1 MIEKINS
8 TFKYQINM
16 KPFVF
21 VLCFILCISCK
32 NSRVENNAR
41 ILTFKEAGGVL
52 NDTSFF
58 KYKKILPLETNN
70 QALIGQIS
78 RIYMAEDALFILDK
92 NFRSVV
98 IYDNNGRYVNSI
110 QNIGAGPK
118 EYIDLGDIC
127 VDNTNKEL
135 VVLCTRPSKV
145 QFYSYQG
152 KFLREKS
159 LGDQYY
165 TRLTTDGEYF
175 YFQDDVNVNKKQEI
189 AIYDRQLNH
198 KSDMLEHGKEF
209 ENNDLGTVALFG
221 QGNSMTQDSSI
232 HIVRGFDNIIYE
244 AKDGEIYS
252 KYQLDFKE
260 RTLPENLLA
269 SKMKPFEFL
278 DLCRKKQYVIS
289 LKEILENSDFLFFTT
304 NIGLFVCDKQ
314 SGEMMQYLFLSD
326 SMLGIGSSNI
336 QVIGNTNKI
345 AVVWPVARLK
355 NMMKTTLEHSSKENL
370 NMEFI
375 DELNAM
381 DDENNAILFIYGF

>member
-1 MIEKINS
+1 
-8 TFKYQINM
+8 M

-32 NSRVENNAR
+32 NSRIENNAR

-78 RIYMAEDALFILDK
+78 RIYMAEDTLFILDK

-175 YFQDDVNVNKKQEI
+175 YFQDDVNVNKKREI

-232 HIVRGFDNIIYE
+232 HIVRGFDNLIYE

-278 DLCRKKQYVIS
+278 DFCRKKQYVIS

-304 NIGLFVCDKQ
+304 NIGLFICDKQ

-355 NMMKTTLEHSSKENL
+355 NMMKATLEHSSKENL